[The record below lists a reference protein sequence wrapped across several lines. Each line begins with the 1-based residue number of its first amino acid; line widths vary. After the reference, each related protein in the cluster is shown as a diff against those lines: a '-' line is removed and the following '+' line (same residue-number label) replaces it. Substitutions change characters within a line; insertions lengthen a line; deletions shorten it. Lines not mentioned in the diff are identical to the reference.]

1 MGTKR
6 ARFDDKTSSV
16 KLREDAEA
24 AVSVLSPFSSPGRFR
39 RKLSKYSKVVSPN
52 VISYASDVIVSM
64 TDKPTK
70 SVYQGL
76 EQTLNNIK
84 VLLDWRVVKNMNDAL
99 EESLKES
106 NQLHASNRAQL
117 EQAKE
122 AQGRARRLVLLREA
136 VACRPVQARR
146 LTFAGGRKIQA
157 VPRP

>member
-1 MGTKR
+1 M
-6 ARFDDKTSSV
+6 
-16 KLREDAEA
+16 
-24 AVSVLSPFSSPGRFR
+24 LSPFWQAFSSPGQFK

-52 VISYASDVIVSM
+52 VIGYASDVIVSM
-64 TDKPTK
+64 ADRPTT
-70 SVYQGL
+70 SVYQKL

-122 AQGRARRLVLLREA
+122 AQGRARRRLLLGEA

-146 LTFAGGRKIQA
+146 LAFAGGRKIQA
-157 VPRP
+157 VPLP